1 MFLSYLIDP
10 RHRTVE
16 KVSQGFD
23 RASELLE
30 SDATEM
36 HSLWQ
41 SMSDPDSSVDVVSS
55 PSAADEP
62 WFRVRLVH
70 SGRPLE
76 LVVAGRAVLIV
87 CGAVPGEIGHQIAN
101 AHTLE
106 VCIEYLGERHT
117 AAADWLKAELG
128 SDRRIPARRAAAKGR
143 RPRRHHTSS
152 GH

>member
-16 KVSQGFD
+16 KVSEGFD

-55 PSAADEP
+55 ANAADEP
-62 WFRVRLVH
+62 QFRLGLVH
-70 SGRPLE
+70 SGRPLK
-76 LVVAGRAVLIV
+76 LVVAGRGVLIV
-87 CGAVPGEIGHQIAN
+87 CGGVPVEIGQQLADTHAV
-101 AHTLE
+101 E
-106 VCIEYLGERHT
+106 SCVEYLEGHPT
-117 AAADWLKAELG
+117 AAVDWLRSELG
-128 SDRRIPARRAAAKGR
+128 PDRRISAKRAAKGR
-143 RPRRHHTSS
+143 RPRRHRASP
-152 GH
+152 

>member
-16 KVSQGFD
+16 KVSDGFD

-30 SDATEM
+30 SDATVM

-55 PSAADEP
+55 ASAAGGP

-70 SGRPLE
+70 SGRTIE
-76 LVVAGRAVLIV
+76 LVVAGRGVLIV
-87 CGAVPGEIGHQIAN
+87 CGSVPGEIGQQLAD
-101 AHTLE
+101 AYAVE
-106 VCIEYLGERHT
+106 SCIEYLEGHPT
-117 AAADWLKAELG
+117 AAVDWLKSELG
-128 SDRRIPARRAAAKGR
+128 PTRRISAKRAAGKGR
-143 RPRRHHTSS
+143 RPRRHHASP